1 MGPGFARPR
10 APEPFG
16 GFSKKKLAAAFH
28 PRVLF
33 NRTTGYSRPHKGSH
47 VRLEKSG
54 KDGTIKLTVPLH
66 SELKKG
72 TLHRIIK
79 DAGLTTAEVEN
90 LK

>member
-33 NRTTGYSRPHKGSH
+33 NRTTGYSRPHKEFFCISCYDSAH
-47 VRLEKSG
+47 FLEVTSKG
-54 KDGTIKLTVPLH
+54 LCTIREDSTFTHALVAILVFVH
-66 SELKKG
+66 
-72 TLHRIIK
+72 
-79 DAGLTTAEVEN
+79 
-90 LK
+90 